1 MKDTTKPSLGFMI
14 ADAARLLRRRFE
26 QESRD
31 IAMTGAQ
38 LQIVARLSKNEGIGQ
53 AALAGL
59 LDLEPMTLCRHVDR
73 MVAAGLVERRQ
84 DPNDRRARQLFT
96 TERSRT
102 LIAPMRKRA
111 EAVFDQAQAGL
122 SPEARAMLLES
133 LAVIIG
139 NLSAADSG
147 TDAHEP
153 SGAEVPTQTLPSP
166 HTPARSGPALT
177 PLGEIA

>member
-1 MKDTTKPSLGFMI
+1 MNDTTNPSLGFMI
-14 ADAARLLRRRFE
+14 VDAARLLRRRFE

-38 LQIVARLSKNEGIGQ
+38 LQIVVRLAKNEGIGQ

-59 LDLEPMTLCRHVDR
+59 LELEPMTLCRHVDR

-84 DPNDRRARQLFT
+84 DPDDRRARQLFT
-96 TERSRT
+96 TEKSRT

-111 EAVFDQAQAGL
+111 DAVFDQAQAGL
-122 SPEARAMLLES
+122 SPEARHKLLES

-139 NLSAADSG
+139 NLSAVDSG
-147 TDAHEP
+147 ADAHALP
-153 SGAEVPTQTLPSP
+153 GAEVPTPTSPSRQ
-166 HTPARSGPALT
+166 TPARSGSART